1 MWKRKETSIEV
12 VSLKT
17 AKTNLKRSSL
27 FTEAGIRFIFLIMA
41 AFAGI
46 YWLVSMLELKI
57 DLKSIFFVICF
68 LSFWFSCVFGKRK
81 KTKYMLSLTFAL
93 TAGFIFIKN
102 KNLVNG
108 LAMLLNRIS
117 ERVKKYYGSGIGDF
131 EENQNIIDLQYIV
144 SLIGFLI
151 VLLMAYEIIRRKRRG
166 ILLFFSVLLLSGSL
180 SIDCFPDIKAFLL
193 WTIACLGLWVM
204 DREYFSYFNLT
215 FGIWSLGGMT
225 ILLIAAS
232 LWITP
237 QIENYFVENHKRTM
251 EFQKE
256 IESRTEDFMLK
267 TPFSSWNI
275 FSGFT
280 WYGKVESGV
289 LNNSNPGRTGRTALT
304 ITVDEIPN
312 ENIYMRGFT
321 GGIYDGDRWIE
332 ISDEDFNE
340 TVKNQWGIKKTPD
353 YSGEELLKLPYD
365 FMNTFSGL
373 EDKGVFQIHFKE
385 VNGNYAYLPYFTNIE
400 RLTDGF
406 IEVKGDG
413 ITRRKKDKVTY
424 ESFLRYP
431 LRDYDSSVLAA
442 SSSDMMFPSDERYE
456 ILRSYKD
463 YVQQHYLY
471 VPSEGMDQ
479 FKKIS
484 SELKYELYQVSLSDG
499 IDNMKIAADFVREVL
514 SNQCIYSTTLKPLP
528 DGKDFIKY
536 FFFEQK
542 KGYCIHFA
550 STGVLMFRQM
560 GFPSRYV
567 TGYVVRPSDF
577 KKDGNRYT
585 AEIPDGNAHAWA
597 EIYDESFGWIPVETT
612 PGYYGYGVEKK
623 KNQATGIE
631 SLPEIEK
638 EQEITVTP
646 EVSEYIESERNI
658 NTDKKETN
666 EEKNSTGKE
675 SLLFTGGFIF
685 TGTAIIVL
693 IVCLRR
699 YYLVRKRIKKFTE
712 RNIQQSILNI
722 SYETYQMLRAA
733 GYRKSDHSSDE
744 DYGKYIQK
752 SFNSMGESD
761 FISFVTLSQKAKFS
775 KISFKNKD
783 TVFCRRIYHKLEQDI
798 YRGLIPVRKFWWR
811 FIKCY

>member
-17 AKTNLKRSSL
+17 AKTNSKRSLL
-27 FTEAGIRFIFLIMA
+27 FAEAGIRFIFLIMA
-41 AFAGI
+41 AFACI
-46 YWLVSMLELKI
+46 YWLVSMLKMKI

-144 SLIGFLI
+144 GLIGFLI

-204 DREYFSYFNLT
+204 DREYFSHFNLT
-215 FGIWSLGGMT
+215 FGIWSMGGMT

-340 TVKNQWGIKKTPD
+340 TVKNQWGVKKTPD

-471 VPSEGMDQ
+471 VPAEGMDQ

-528 DGKDFIKY
+528 DGKDFIEY

-646 EVSEYIESERNI
+646 EVSEYVESERNI
-658 NTDKKETN
+658 NTDKKENN

-733 GYRKSDHSSDE
+733 GYRKADHSSDE
-744 DYGKYIQK
+744 DYSKYIQK